1 MHAFLFGVVL
11 YRNRS
16 KSPSWHRRLRSQRAA
31 ARKQIGRCRGRAI
44 NWTRALSLAK
54 ALNRLCWHHSRPL
67 YKIPSVV
74 VKAYKQL
81 YGGDPMTWGKWDN
94 WSKSRRSPHQP
105 RRDPK
110 EMNKKEKDAVSK
122 FPAYDSNAG
131 GGSGSASSGSSVP
144 AALAAPEVI
153 SLLKKLAGKDE
164 AIAAEVEGY
173 LPNPLK
179 EDIREKQRTINMI
192 RKLQQKVERKEQAIQ
207 RKEAQMAQF
216 LEDLKQH
223 ISQEKT
229 RHKAEMEQLRL
240 ELDEAKEA
248 LEKAKNGAT
257 GESAEMEEDLD
268 KTLGL
273 DDDVATEN
281 QALKL
286 QLAAME
292 QEKQAQQIQL
302 CNMQSQMNL
311 FMERFADQIQAG
323 GMTAPKNPM
332 EEKLNHPPPGMGGM
346 APEIVNIA
354 SPIRTNATAL
364 QPFRVPKGGSQR
376 SSPYGAES
384 KQPRVEGQ
392 EAMNTME

>member
-1 MHAFLFGVVL
+1 
-11 YRNRS
+11 
-16 KSPSWHRRLRSQRAA
+16 
-31 ARKQIGRCRGRAI
+31 
-44 NWTRALSLAK
+44 
-54 ALNRLCWHHSRPL
+54 
-67 YKIPSVV
+67 
-74 VKAYKQL
+74 
-81 YGGDPMTWGKWDN
+81 
-94 WSKSRRSPHQP
+94 
-105 RRDPK
+105 
-110 EMNKKEKDAVSK
+110 
-122 FPAYDSNAG
+122 
-131 GGSGSASSGSSVP
+131 
-144 AALAAPEVI
+144 
-153 SLLKKLAGKDE
+153 
-164 AIAAEVEGY
+164 
-173 LPNPLK
+173 
-179 EDIREKQRTINMI
+179 
-192 RKLQQKVERKEQAIQ
+192 
-207 RKEAQMAQF
+207 
-216 LEDLKQH
+216 
-223 ISQEKT
+223 
-229 RHKAEMEQLRL
+229 
-240 ELDEAKEA
+240 
-248 LEKAKNGAT
+248 
-257 GESAEMEEDLD
+257 MEEDLD

-292 QEKQAQQIQL
+292 QEKQAQQIQM

-354 SPIRTNATAL
+354 SPTRTNATAL